1 MALAMTMLAAVAAA
15 VAVAVA
21 ARRWLK
27 RSSMSWSIS
36 CRGQRYSA
44 VVKLRDREDGEASRR
59 LKAL

>member
-1 MALAMTMLAAVAAA
+1 MTMLAAVAAA
-15 VAVAVA
+15 VAV